1 MVAEPYEQFDG
12 ARFHDTP
19 YVREY
24 RGRMLRSVQSG
35 SPGFGVRFDA
45 EIKSLVVNQHGLG
58 QATIVYETTSGLE
71 ITTSLRVCEDGL
83 VFQSS
88 QIKSTKTYPIS
99 LSYSIDFGISI
110 NRASYGQ
117 LTEGGPIPIPNS
129 ENRIEVL
136 NAGRAFTVTNPNLG
150 AHLLGHL
157 EINGEGVDI
166 SANLSN
172 QTYIQSPVKGSISQ
186 STVVTPESE
195 FELVAIFEL
204 RPGRYTT
211 SKLGQHSCDLDLH
224 DAPGLWSIPETPG
237 RFIVRRNLEYIL
249 GNCAIPLSHEGNA
262 VCILTDHV
270 ALPLGWMRD
279 N

>member
-1 MVAEPYEQFDG
+1 VVAEPYEQFDG

-35 SPGFGVRFDA
+35 SPGFGVRFDV
-45 EIKSLVVNQHGLG
+45 EVNSLIVNQNGLG

-71 ITTSLRVCEDGL
+71 ITTSLGVSDDGS
-83 VFQSS
+83 VS
-88 QIKSTKTYPIS
+88 QFSQVKSTKAHPIS
-99 LSYSIDFGISI
+99 LSYSIDVGISI

-136 NAGRAFTVTNPNLG
+136 NTGRAFTITNPNLG
-150 AHLLGHL
+150 AHLFGHL
-157 EINGEGVDI
+157 KINGEEVDV
-166 SANLSN
+166 SPHLSN
-172 QTYIQSPVKGSISQ
+172 QTYIQSPVSGKISQ
-186 STVVTPESE
+186 STIVAPRSTFDV
-195 FELVAIFEL
+195 VAIFEL
-204 RPGRYTT
+204 RPGRYSS
-211 SKLGQHSCDLDLH
+211 SKSAQNGRALNVHG
-224 DAPGLWSIPETPG
+224 APSLWSIPETPG